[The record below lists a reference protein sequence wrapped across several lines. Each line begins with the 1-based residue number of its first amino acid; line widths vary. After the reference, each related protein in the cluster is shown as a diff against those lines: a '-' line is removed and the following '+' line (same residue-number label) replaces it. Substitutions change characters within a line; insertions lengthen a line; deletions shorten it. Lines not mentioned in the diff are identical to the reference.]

1 MPTRKAKAKG
11 KAKGKKVVT
20 PAVKREIEKARRDL
34 AEGRGISVGELLTK
48 VLARDAR
55 KHAA

>member
-1 MPTRKAKAKG
+1 MPARQG
-11 KAKGKKVVT
+11 KTKGKKLVT
-20 PAVKREIEKARRDL
+20 SAVKRELKKARRDL
-34 AEGRGISVGELLTK
+34 AEGKGISVGELLTK